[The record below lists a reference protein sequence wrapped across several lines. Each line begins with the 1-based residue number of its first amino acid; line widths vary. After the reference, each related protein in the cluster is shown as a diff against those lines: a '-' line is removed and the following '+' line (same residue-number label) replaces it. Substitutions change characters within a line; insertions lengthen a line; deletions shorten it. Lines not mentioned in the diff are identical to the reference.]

1 MSECQVNYTESIPSS
16 YSKLL
21 RLENVIRNHEIN
33 SLQIVVISSK
43 LDY

>member
-1 MSECQVNYTESIPSS
+1 MSECHDNYTESLQPS

-33 SLQIVVISSK
+33 SLQMVVISSK